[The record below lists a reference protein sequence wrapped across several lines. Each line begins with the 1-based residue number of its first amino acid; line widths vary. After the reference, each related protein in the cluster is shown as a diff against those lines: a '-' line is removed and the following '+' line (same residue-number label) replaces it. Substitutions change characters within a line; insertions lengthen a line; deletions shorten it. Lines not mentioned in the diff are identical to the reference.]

1 MDNSVAHT
9 DHRIG
14 PMAASWLVSCLLHGG
29 LAVAAMFFVQRM
41 QLAPQTEPFQW
52 NVAMVASLSPP
63 AESPSPTASI
73 VPSRPTL
80 RQPVQPAASTGP
92 VVRPVQPSR
101 TSPVPAPPLEPTT
114 ESSPEPHQ
122 TQPLLTESPGLT
134 PSVPADSP
142 PQTTLQ
148 QRSAPVAVA
157 DPASHDHDRSTRP
170 LESETATASPIPL
183 APTANASTA
192 STDQLKSIK
201 ADYGWLTELMA
212 RWIEDLNKRYPA
224 TLRTEGIQ
232 GKVTLTAMLHENGR
246 LSDVRVVKSSGNTA
260 LDEVA
265 LEDVRNGPLIP
276 LSRPLE
282 RAKIPVKFSISY
294 DLKPVR

>member
-122 TQPLLTESPGLT
+122 TQPLLTESQSLT
-134 PSVPADSP
+134 SSVPAD
-142 PQTTLQ
+142 L
-148 QRSAPVAVA
+148 
-157 DPASHDHDRSTRP
+157 PAQ
-170 LESETATASPIPL
+170 TASPQLSPPSLESQVTTDSPL
-183 APTANASTA
+183 PFASTANAPTA
-192 STDQLKSIK
+192 STDHLKPAK